1 MPAPTFEPLADPVPS
16 TVRQILEWLY
26 VKSQADAHVARA
38 NRLREGVNALVREEG
53 YTDEKGNVFLDL
65 EQPLTVGEKT
75 YGAVKRELRV
85 KRLPN
90 EERIRELA
98 ERVGALDRLF
108 PLKPV
113 VDVEELYVL
122 YQEGIVSETDI
133 DSVFDTDSS
142 WALKA
147 VAV

>member
-1 MPAPTFEPLADPVPS
+1 MPAPTFEPLTDPVPS
-16 TVRQILEWLY
+16 TARQILEWLY
-26 VKSQADAHVARA
+26 VKSQADAAVARA
-38 NRLREGVNALVREEG
+38 NKLREGVTALVREEG
-53 YTDEKGNVFLDL
+53 YTDDKGNVFLDL

-75 YGAVKRELRV
+75 YSAVKRELRV
-85 KRLPN
+85 KRIPN